1 MNKRRSLY
9 KKLSR
14 FNISV
19 ECAER
24 NGLMLEKYRFI
35 ILLLTYSII
44 GLVVST
50 LYTSIYKTN
59 VKEVLINL
67 KNEHVTIHLPKL
79 YKWVGLVGSI
89 FFATFLLFP
98 NDTAVLWVVIGFWI
112 FILLGL
118 YIFVSSLIWK
128 INIFKER
135 DYFLYT
141 NSFGIKYEIHY
152 SNILFY
158 KDGYNTLRIKTNKK
172 MCFIDNKATN
182 IEFLFAML
190 KKHKVKEVLQKK

>member
-1 MNKRRSLY
+1 
-9 KKLSR
+9 
-14 FNISV
+14 
-19 ECAER
+19 
-24 NGLMLEKYRFI
+24 MLEKYRFI

-44 GLVVST
+44 GLVVNT
-50 LYTSIYKTN
+50 LYTSIYKTH
-59 VKEVLINL
+59 VKEILLNL

-79 YKWVGLVGSI
+79 YKWVGLVCSI
-89 FFATFLLFP
+89 FSASMISFP

-158 KDGYNTLRIKTNKK
+158 KDGYNTLRIKTNKR
-172 MCFIDNKATN
+172 MFFIDNKATN
-182 IEFLFAML
+182 FEFLLAML
-190 KKHKVKEVLQKK
+190 KKHQVKEVLQKK